1 MTAGKAFPNAAE
13 GSPVAQP
20 SGGMATGRI
29 FSKEIHVNWGE
40 SDPFGLV
47 YYPRELAW
55 FNDLEHDLLRQVGYP
70 TERMIQEG
78 RQAFVMGE
86 VHFRFVG
93 PAAYGEKV
101 RCSIAL
107 QEMRERTVHWRC
119 TALNLTTGAQV
130 TEGRAVR
137 IFAQIQEDG
146 NLKSQPIP
154 DAIRQALKRMF

>member
-1 MTAGKAFPNAAE
+1 MTAKAFPSAAE
-13 GSPVAQP
+13 ESPAAH
-20 SGGMATGRI
+20 SSAGLAADGA

-55 FNDLEHDLLRQVGYP
+55 FNDLEHDLLRQIGYP

-107 QEMRERTVHWRC
+107 QEMRERTVHWHC

-137 IFAQIQEDG
+137 IFARIQEDG
-146 NLKSQPIP
+146 NLRSQPIP
-154 DAIRQALKRMF
+154 DAIRQALKRVF

>member
-1 MTAGKAFPNAAE
+1 MTKSKDCANAAE
-13 GSPVAQP
+13 EGRAAHRM
-20 SGGMATGRI
+20 GDMAAGKT

-55 FNDLEHDLLRQVGYP
+55 FNDLEHDLLRQIGYP

-78 RQAFVMGE
+78 RRAFVMGE

-107 QEMRERTVHWRC
+107 EEMRERTVHWRC

-130 TEGRAVR
+130 TEGRATR

-154 DAIRQALKRMF
+154 EEIRQALTRFF

>member
-1 MTAGKAFPNAAE
+1 MAGK
-13 GSPVAQP
+13 V
-20 SGGMATGRI
+20 

-55 FNDLEHDLLRQVGYP
+55 FNDLEHDLLRRIGYP
-70 TERMIQEG
+70 TERMIREG
-78 RQAFVMGE
+78 RRAFVMGE

-101 RCSIAL
+101 RCSLAL
-107 QEMRERTVHWRC
+107 QEMRERTVRWHC
-119 TALNLTTGAQV
+119 TAQNLTTGAQV
-130 TEGRAVR
+130 TEGQATR
-137 IFAQIQEDG
+137 IFAQIQKDG

-154 DAIRQALKRMF
+154 EAIRQALTRML

>member
-1 MTAGKAFPNAAE
+1 MSTGKASAGPAAE
-13 GSPVAQP
+13 RRAAPRVADL
-20 SGGMATGRI
+20 AADKI

-55 FNDLEHDLLRQVGYP
+55 FNDLEHDLLRRVGYP
-70 TERMIQEG
+70 TERMIREG
-78 RQAFVMGE
+78 RRAFVMGE

-107 QEMRERTVHWRC
+107 QELRERTIHWRC

-137 IFAQIQEDG
+137 VFAQIQEDG
-146 NLKSQPIP
+146 NLQSQPIP
-154 DAIRQALKRMF
+154 AEIRQALNWML